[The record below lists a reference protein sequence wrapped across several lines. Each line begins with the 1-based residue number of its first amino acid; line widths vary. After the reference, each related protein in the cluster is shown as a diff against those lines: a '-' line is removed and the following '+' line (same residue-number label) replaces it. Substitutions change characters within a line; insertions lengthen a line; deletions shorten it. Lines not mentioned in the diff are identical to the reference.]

1 MAARVCAWR
10 ARSDLQPPLTLPLF
24 SVSQSTVAGSMP
36 SKYGKQYA
44 VPKEFPSVL
53 KSFTREVLR
62 AQPSAAA
69 VVCTQHWPGSAW
81 YPELQA
87 MASAM
92 ATLPAGGHDAHSATA
107 LAERHW
113 SAAPEAGH
121 WAPECQPAGWHRP
134 APGTPVKLIT
144 RH

>member
-1 MAARVCAWR
+1 MDNARERRFGNGREPRVLWKKHADFIAISKPLPRAERWR
-10 ARSDLQPPLTLPLF
+10 AAL
-24 SVSQSTVAGSMP
+24 VSKPNNKPNS
-36 SKYGKQYA
+36 
-44 VPKEFPSVL
+44 
-53 KSFTREVLR
+53 
-62 AQPSAAA
+62 
-69 VVCTQHWPGSAW
+69 
-81 YPELQA
+81 
-87 MASAM
+87 
-92 ATLPAGGHDAHSATA
+92 HDAHSATA